1 MSINEFNLSFDDLY
15 AHRFQYQDTTTDENI
30 IIQKLK
36 NLLYQANS
44 TLENKIDDY
53 LFQFYI
59 AFGYPI
65 SLDEIKAIS
74 RNQNLSTNHFLH
86 SNIFNN
92 IPHSIDFMNI
102 IPMSH
107 LIIPSNEQQINE
119 NNIDNQ
125 EIIEDNI
132 DDDLE
137 SSVSSH
143 DSMPDLV
150 LNDDMNY
157 FPHISYFPELNN
169 AQSLN
174 TTIEI
179 FLNLVNTNTNP
190 IPMSD
195 VVVTTNDE
203 SIQSLETKT
212 ILDITDIG
220 KCSICMSEFDIDD
233 KILDIK
239 CKHNFHK
246 ECLEEY
252 LKKYNHICPICR
264 QDIGKPQ
271 TDTGN
276 TS

>member
-1 MSINEFNLSFDDLY
+1 MSDINEFNLSFDDLY

-36 NLLYQANS
+36 NLLYQENS

-65 SLDEIKAIS
+65 SLDEIKAINIS
-74 RNQNLSTNHFLH
+74 QTIQ
-86 SNIFNN
+86 SNIFDN
-92 IPHSIDFMNI
+92 ISHTIDFINI
-102 IPMSH
+102 IP
-107 LIIPSNEQQINE
+107 IIPSNYEQQIN
-119 NNIDNQ
+119 NN
-125 EIIEDNI
+125 EETIEDENE
-132 DDDLE
+132 DEDLE

-143 DSMPDLV
+143 DSMPELIPV
-150 LNDDMNY
+150 TEMNY
-157 FPHISYFPELNN
+157 LPYVSFLPELNN
-169 AQSLN
+169 IQSLN

-212 ILDITDIG
+212 ISDITDIG
-220 KCSICMSEFDIDD
+220 KCSICMAGFEIGDTV
-233 KILDIK
+233 LDIE

-264 QDIGKPQ
+264 HDIGKTQ